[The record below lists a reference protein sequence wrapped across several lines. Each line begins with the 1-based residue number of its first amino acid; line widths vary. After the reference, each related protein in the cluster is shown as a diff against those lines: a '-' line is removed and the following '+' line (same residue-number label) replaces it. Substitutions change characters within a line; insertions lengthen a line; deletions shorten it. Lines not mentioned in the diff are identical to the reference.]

1 MVKTGALGGGGG
13 GGGGGGRGDGS
24 ETHHGACTIM
34 ASISPLSQTELWW
47 LLQQSLHLYA
57 TQCAC
62 ILYILHCNGHFR
74 VFTYYYK
81 FVCTGFNISL
91 DLSHLHVCVYHGIQA
106 S

>member
-1 MVKTGALGGGGG
+1 MGVKHTMVQALSWLQYRPCLKLNYGGCSNN
-13 GGGGGGRGDGS
+13 RY
-24 ETHHGACTIM
+24 IY
-34 ASISPLSQTELWW
+34 I
-47 LLQQSLHLYA
+47 YA